1 MKVEQEGKGKN
12 FVSLLNA
19 EIFGTETLRS
29 GVHVLTV
36 AFVCVILVD
45 RAIFTDDL

>member
-1 MKVEQEGKGKN
+1 MKAEQERKGN
-12 FVSLLNA
+12 FLISLLNT
-19 EIFGTETLRS
+19 EIFSTETLRS

-36 AFVCVILVD
+36 AFVCIILVD